1 MFTFIEKAKKE
12 GALALASE
20 DTDQL
25 KYSAET
31 GIEMTQTLE
40 MVLVDLE
47 DKSNTARHALD
58 HEESVDRQSEY
69 IQDIQTY
76 ERIIDIVEGQP
87 AVS

>member
-1 MFTFIEKAKKE
+1 MFTFIEEAKKE

-20 DTDQL
+20 DADQL
-25 KYSAET
+25 KGSAET

-58 HEESVDRQSEY
+58 HEEAVDRQSEY

-76 ERIIDIVEGQP
+76 ERIIDIVEGKP